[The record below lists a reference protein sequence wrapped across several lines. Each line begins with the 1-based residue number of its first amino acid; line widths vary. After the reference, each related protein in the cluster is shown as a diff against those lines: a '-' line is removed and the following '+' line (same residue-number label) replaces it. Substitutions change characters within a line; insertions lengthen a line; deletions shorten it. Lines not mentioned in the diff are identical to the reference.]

1 MFPTGTKS
9 MQRLKTMDKPAL
21 FSGFLA
27 GATFLS
33 FVGAALTK
41 DPKLRASWA
50 IFAFLFFFAFY
61 NSGS

>member
-1 MFPTGTKS
+1 
-9 MQRLKTMDKPAL
+9 MDKPAL